1 MSDFTRNEIEYL
13 ENTVLGRLATVGP
26 DGTPHVAP
34 LGFSYNAELDTI
46 DISGFNMESS
56 KKFRDVRRS
65 GRAAIVV
72 DDLASTEP
80 WRPRGVE
87 IRGRAEALDGP
98 RPRIRLH
105 PERIVAWGLD
115 TDAFQP
121 NSRSVASAV

>member
-1 MSDFTRNEIEYL
+1 MSTFTRNEIEYL
-13 ENTVLGRLATVGP
+13 ESTVLGRLATVGR

-46 DISGFNMESS
+46 DVGGFNMERS

-80 WRPRGVE
+80 WRPRGIEV
-87 IRGRAEALDGP
+87 RGSAEALEDP
-98 RPRIRLH
+98 RPLIRIH

-115 TDAFQP
+115 TGAFQQ
-121 NSRSVASAV
+121 NSCSVPST